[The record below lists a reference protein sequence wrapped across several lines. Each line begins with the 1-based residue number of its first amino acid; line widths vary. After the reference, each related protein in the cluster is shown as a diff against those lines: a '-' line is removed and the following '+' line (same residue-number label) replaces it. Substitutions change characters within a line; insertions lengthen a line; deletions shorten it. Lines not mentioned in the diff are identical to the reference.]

1 MSRLL
6 RSIQTTTKAAA
17 LVAVLA
23 TLSACGGGG
32 DAPVAAAPTTPT
44 TPTTPTN
51 PGPVDTTPQNQAI
64 VGVETPNGVSVVTA
78 TNAN

>member
-6 RSIQTTTKAAA
+6 HSIRTTTRTGA
-17 LVAVLA
+17 LVALLA
-23 TLSACGGGG
+23 TLSACGGGS
-32 DAPVAAAPTTPT
+32 AAAPAAGAPT

-51 PGPVDTTPQNQAI
+51 PGPVDTSPQNPTI

>member
-6 RSIQTTTKAAA
+6 HSIQTTTKTAA

-23 TLSACGGGG
+23 TLSACGGGSAA
-32 DAPVAAAPTTPT
+32 APVAAAPTTPT
-44 TPTTPTN
+44 TPTN
-51 PGPVDTTPQNQAI
+51 PGPVETTPQDPTI